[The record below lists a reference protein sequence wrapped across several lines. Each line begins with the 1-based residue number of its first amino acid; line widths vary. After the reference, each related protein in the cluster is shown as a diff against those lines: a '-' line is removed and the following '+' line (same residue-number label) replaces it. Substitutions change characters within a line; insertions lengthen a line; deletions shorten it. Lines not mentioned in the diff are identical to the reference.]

1 METCQQFQKNLWFL
15 TNQLQLNT
23 LNVLTI
29 KKLILFNTYFWT
41 EHDLEALRNAS
52 KIKLINLGNI
62 EEMVEMS
69 KLTYMWFLQI
79 LLEMAKHISTDATV
93 DTTPHLVVCTKLQDQ
108 IWEQSYVALWQ
119 DTCTSISFN
128 GDMVQK
134 HILMA
139 TGNLNIVQELNM
151 KICQMWNERLKLLV
165 DSTVHGGLAEMPF
178 EQNAAL
184 ATLLL
189 LAHHE
194 SLNSFHDQVNHLIV
208 SKVLSVR
215 EYQKKSK

>member
-1 METCQQFQKNLWFL
+1 MCQQFQKNLWFL

-23 LNVLTI
+23 LHVLTI
-29 KKLILFNTYFWT
+29 KKLILFNTYSWT
-41 EHDLEALRNAS
+41 EQDLEALRNAP

-79 LLEMAKHISTDATV
+79 LLEMAKYISTVGTV
-93 DTTPHLVVCTKLQDQ
+93 DTTPHLDLVVCTKLQDQ
-108 IWEQSYVALWQ
+108 IWEQSFVAFWQ
-119 DTCTSISFN
+119 HTCTSISFN
-128 GDMVQK
+128 GEMVQK

-139 TGNLNIVQELNM
+139 KGNLTIVQELSM
-151 KICQMWNERLKLLV
+151 KICKMWNERFKLLV
-165 DSTVHGGLAEMPF
+165 DSTVHGGLTEMPF

-184 ATLLL
+184 ATMLL
-189 LAHHE
+189 LAHYE
-194 SLNSFHDQVNHLIV
+194 SLNSFHDQINYLIV

-215 EYQKKSK
+215 EYQNT